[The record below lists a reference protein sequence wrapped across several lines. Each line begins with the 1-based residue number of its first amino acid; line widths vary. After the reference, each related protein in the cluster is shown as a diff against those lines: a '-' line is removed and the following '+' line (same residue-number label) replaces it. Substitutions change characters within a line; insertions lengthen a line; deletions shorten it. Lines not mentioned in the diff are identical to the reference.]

1 MRYFFEY
8 ELVKMDGLGKRLV
21 SGDMVKV
28 EMRGEWF

>member
-21 SGDMVKV
+21 SGDIVTV
-28 EMRGEWF
+28 EMRGDWF